1 MEVEALTSQAATRNT
16 ELLIQDFF
24 GHLRMSSM
32 LSSIH
37 VVKMKGDIEAGMR
50 QNLNPSYDV
59 GRFRYVE

>member
-1 MEVEALTSQAATRNT
+1 MKIEALTSQAAIRNT
-16 ELLIQDFF
+16 ELLIQDFL

-50 QNLNPSYDV
+50 QN
-59 GRFRYVE
+59 